1 MTRDSLKKDDGE
13 SKGGSNAFN
22 KAKLMHRNKGR
33 GQSPIIHDGKKWL
46 KDLRLWL
53 CTGLQFILP
62 LVCIHIYA
70 YAMTFHLP
78 AVVLTVLSELLVVS
92 LWF

>member
-22 KAKLMHRNKGR
+22 KAKLMHRNKDR

-46 KDLRLWL
+46 KDL
-53 CTGLQFILP
+53 
-62 LVCIHIYA
+62 
-70 YAMTFHLP
+70 HL
-78 AVVLTVLSELLVVS
+78 
-92 LWF
+92 